1 MTIIWKSNN
10 NKRSDNFEKIKTFLK
25 ERKKENPNYKILD
38 AGGAVN
44 PWASEYTDAYL
55 DIQDVPGKRVI
66 TGDIQSPEVWK
77 KVNEENFD
85 FIICSH
91 TLEDIKN
98 PGFVIEKIL
107 ENCKEGFIS
116 IPNKHTEMSH
126 VESLKY
132 LGYCHHQYM
141 FMMKD
146 DTLFAIRKFVL
157 LHNFIKPINF
167 LPGMESISKLFK
179 KLSGKTLLMNPSSSN
194 LSWVD
199 KSINN
204 HEYELAFLWKDKFDF
219 KYLNDDF
226 LSKADKYLNVIKKEM
241 QDGL

>member
-1 MTIIWKSNN
+1 MSIIWKSNS
-10 NKRSDNFEKIKTFLK
+10 NKRYENFEMVKNLLK
-25 ERKKENPNYKILD
+25 ERKKKNPNYKVLD
-38 AGGAVN
+38 AGGAGN

-55 DIQDVPGKRVI
+55 DIQDVPGKKVI
-66 TGDIQSPEVWK
+66 VGDIQSTEVWK
-77 KVNEENFD
+77 KISEENFD

-98 PGFVIEKIL
+98 PGFVIEKII

-116 IPNKHTEMSH
+116 VPNKHTEMSH

-141 FMMKD
+141 FTLKEE
-146 DTLFAIRKFVL
+146 TLFGLRKFVL
-157 LHNFIKPINF
+157 LHHFIKFNNS
-167 LPGMESISKLFK
+167 LPGVNLMSKIIR
-179 KLSGKTLLMNPSSSN
+179 KLLGRSLLTYPRSSN

-199 KSINN
+199 KSINT
-204 HEYELAFLWKDKFDF
+204 HENELAFIWKDKFDF

-226 LSKADKYLNVIKKEM
+226 LSNPDKYLNIVKEEM
-241 QDGL
+241 ASGL